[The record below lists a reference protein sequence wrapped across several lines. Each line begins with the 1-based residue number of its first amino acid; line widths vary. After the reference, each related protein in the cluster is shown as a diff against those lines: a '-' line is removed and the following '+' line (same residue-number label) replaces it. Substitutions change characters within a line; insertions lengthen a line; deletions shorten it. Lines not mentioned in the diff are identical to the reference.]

1 MTDGSD
7 EAVALGVGCL
17 SVVAGCGVLVGFL
30 AWFVV
35 LPTVGLLY
43 MIGYLR

>member
-1 MTDGSD
+1 MSEAS
-7 EAVALGVGCL
+7 EAVVAVGGGCL
-17 SVVAGCGVLVGFL
+17 AAVFVL